1 MVHSVWIVD
10 LEGHSQGHN
19 GQMYVISYIKLSFY
33 WLSGKHMLNQ
43 LLQTIVSQ
51 EAF

>member
-19 GQMYVISYIKLSFY
+19 DLMYVVSYVQLSFN
-33 WLSGKHMLNQ
+33 WVSEKHMLNQ
-43 LLQTIVSQ
+43 LLQTIDLQ
-51 EAF
+51 DTF